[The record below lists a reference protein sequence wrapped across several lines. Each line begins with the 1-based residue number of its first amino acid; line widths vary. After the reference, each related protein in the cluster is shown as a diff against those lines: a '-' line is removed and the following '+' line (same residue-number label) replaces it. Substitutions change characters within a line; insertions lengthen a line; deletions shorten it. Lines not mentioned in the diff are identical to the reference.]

1 MSVLEGGDKEACA
14 VLPEAGQRPP
24 RNPNRRRIAVNFLA
38 IASTS
43 GLGLVI
49 ALTVGIYVRRV
60 LGPAAI
66 GQIGWSLAVLSYF
79 TVLVNP
85 GLTAIGQRDLARDP
99 AKAQALFCLLTTL
112 QTVMAV
118 AAVGL
123 LALLALL
130 NVRGPEIGY
139 LLVIQGVA
147 LIFSA
152 WNTGW
157 ILQANERMAMSSI
170 AALAINTL
178 QIPVFFFLVHSPAD
192 VYLYALGTLPFV
204 LLITLFNLFY
214 VSRLSLVRISRLRPT
229 LKGAFDV
236 LRESWPLALAQG
248 AILIYFNCDAII
260 LGFTN
265 GDATVGQYTT
275 AYKLMLVSTTVT
287 AALWNAYFPAFARSH
302 ANPAEAVTL
311 SREYV
316 RLLCWMGMPIAAL
329 GWACGRHAV
338 ELMYGPQFAECG
350 IYFEWLC
357 LNIGV
362 MFLNYGV
369 VSTLVPWG
377 HSKLHFKVTAAAA
390 LSNLALNLV
399 VIPTYGPIG
408 AVATTVAAEGIV
420 LVLGLAIRRRLRGYA
435 HPILPIVLPPLGCSA
450 AVALTIVNLPEAWQA
465 FWWAELLGGALALAA
480 GLFLLEG
487 GARRRAALYLRRG
500 AAAWR

>member
-1 MSVLEGGDKEACA
+1 MTVLENDGKEARA
-14 VLPEAGQRPP
+14 ELSGSGPLLSAGPD
-24 RNPNRRRIAVNFLA
+24 RRRIAANFLA

-43 GLGLVI
+43 GLGLVV
-49 ALTVGIYVRRV
+49 ALTVGIYIRRI

-79 TVLVNP
+79 TILVNP

-99 AKAQALFCLLTTL
+99 TKAQALFCLLTTL
-112 QTVMAV
+112 QTVMA
-118 AAVGL
+118 AGAVSL

-139 LLVIQGVA
+139 LLVIQGFA

-157 ILQANERMAMSSI
+157 ILQAHERMAMSSI
-170 AALAINTL
+170 AALAINAF
-178 QIPVFFFLVHSPAD
+178 QIPVFLFLVRGPAD

-204 LLITLFNLFY
+204 LLITLFNLYY
-214 VSRLSLVRISRLRPT
+214 VSRLSLVRISGLRPT
-229 LKGAFDV
+229 LKGAV
-236 LRESWPLALAQG
+236 GILRESWPLALAQG

-302 ANPAEAVTL
+302 ATPAQAVTL

-357 LNIGV
+357 LNIGL

-377 HSKLHFKVTAAAA
+377 HSKLHFQVTAAAA
-390 LSNLALNLV
+390 LSNLALNLA
-399 VIPTYGPIG
+399 VIPFYGPIG
-408 AVATTVAAEGIV
+408 AVATTIAAEAIV
-420 LVLGLAIRRRLRGYA
+420 LVLGLIIRRRLRAYA
-435 HPILPIVLPPLGCSA
+435 HPILPIVLPPLCCSA

-465 FWWAELLGGALALAA
+465 FWWAELLGGALILAA
-480 GLFLLEG
+480 GLFLFED
-487 GARRRAALYLRRG
+487 GARRKAALYLRKG